1 MNETR
6 KNFNHSQFLIY
17 KNLLTEEE
25 VSALQSDFQKFKSNQ
40 LGDSLSRQK
49 NTRFTFGQL
58 AGSLGEIY
66 KNEKIISV
74 VKDILGEDLALYFNR
89 LMIKDPDAPDSV
101 TPHQDMPY
109 FHGSVNKVT
118 VFVFLSGN
126 HKDDG
131 GMVFVPNSSRFGLLP
146 RGNLNLTQ
154 LPKIPYVSPELG
166 PRDVVFSDFFT
177 WHWSWP
183 QKNKMDRPIIQL
195 AYQESSD
202 GSWEDKFMSGPV
214 LVSGQWKTNNF
225 VSAKEAAAVE
235 TCNTPDDGISFE
247 ISDYQ
252 ISRGA

>member
-6 KNFNHSQFLIY
+6 KKFNNSQFLIY

-25 VSALQSDFQKFKSNQ
+25 VFALQSDFQKFKSNQ

-74 VKDILGEDLALYFNR
+74 VKDILGENLALYFNR

-131 GMVFVPNSSRFGLLP
+131 GMVFVPNSTRFGLLP
-146 RGNLNLTQ
+146 RGNLNLAQ

-202 GSWEDKFMSGPV
+202 GSWEDKFMRGPV

-235 TCNTPDDGISFE
+235 TCNTPDAGISYE
-247 ISDYQ
+247 ISDFL
-252 ISRGA
+252 ISRGE